1 MDGKSRGGAL
11 VGVEVVVSVD
21 VVVDMVVGLVG
32 EVVVS
37 TVGPSCTV
45 FLNGCELD
53 PVCLPPPPP
62 PQGSTK

>member
-1 MDGKSRGGAL
+1 MGGKSRGGAL

-45 FLNGCELD
+45 FFNGCELD
-53 PVCLPPPPP
+53 PV
-62 PQGSTK
+62 